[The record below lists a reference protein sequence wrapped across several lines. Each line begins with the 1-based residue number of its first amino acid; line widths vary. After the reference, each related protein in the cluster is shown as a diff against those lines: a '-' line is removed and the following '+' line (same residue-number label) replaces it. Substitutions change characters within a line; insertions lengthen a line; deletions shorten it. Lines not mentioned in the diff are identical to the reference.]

1 MGPLNDADEEG
12 DDRAAGRHQVSTIDW
27 TTLGEYLD
35 YLVQRGISTNV
46 ASFVG
51 ATTVRVHE
59 IGYDEPR
66 ADAGGARADA
76 RARPRRRW
84 RKARSASARR

>member
-1 MGPLNDADEEG
+1 MGPLNDAMKSEMVKRQG
-12 DDRAAGRHQVSTIDW
+12 DIKFDITW

-35 YLVQRGISTNV
+35 HLEKRHLANV

-51 ATTVRVHE
+51 ATTVR
-59 IGYDEPR
+59 DPRARLRRPR
-66 ADAGGARADA
+66 ADADELARMQALV
-76 RARPRRRW
+76 RRRW